1 MRFRRTLAISALVA
15 LLTMALPPLA
25 ALAGG
30 WANVTLDALPAEPRA
45 GQALSLGF
53 MVRQHGI
60 TPTNSVQPYLSA
72 HNKETGQTVRFTA
85 RQEGPVGHF
94 VADVTFP
101 AAGAWEWEASPAPFP
116 TPTKFGTLTV
126 LPAGAAPSQPAV
138 NVPVPAGEAP
148 ALAGGAITIPVVLRA
163 VGAALLLVALA
174 LALVSWRGA
183 PALPGRLRPLRSR

>member
-138 NVPVPAGEAP
+138 NVP
-148 ALAGGAITIPVVLRA
+148 ALVGGATAIPVVLRT

-174 LALVSWRGA
+174 LALVSRRGA